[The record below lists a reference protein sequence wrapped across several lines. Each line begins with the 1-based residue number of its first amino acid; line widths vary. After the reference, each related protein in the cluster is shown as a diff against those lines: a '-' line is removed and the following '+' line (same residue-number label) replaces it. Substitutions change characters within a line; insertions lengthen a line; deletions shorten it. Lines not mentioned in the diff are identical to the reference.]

1 MKTKHA
7 SIVAGIFIL
16 FLSGC
21 IPSIHKLYHEK
32 DLLFKGE
39 LLGNWEDDNSDWIF
53 EANAEQNGYKLTYI
67 EDRTFKTQVVQIGKR
82 KYKLT
87 LLEDQTIFADSGT
100 RSEFDVHLVK
110 LGGSYFID
118 LYPGDNDHLELGSLL
133 TVTLFPVH
141 IFAKVEFLDQKVLI
155 RFFDP
160 GWLEDLLEEG
170 RIQIAHEDIEDGF
183 VLSASTDELQKFVT
197 KYANTDEAFLDAEVL
212 RKKKKTGDLFD

>member
-7 SIVAGIFIL
+7 SIVTGIFIL

-32 DLLFKGE
+32 DLLFKSE

-53 EANAEQNGYKLTYI
+53 EANAEQNGYMLTYI
-67 EDRTFKTQVVQIGKR
+67 EDR
-82 KYKLT
+82 
-87 LLEDQTIFADSGT
+87 TIFADSGT

-118 LYPGDNDHLELGSLL
+118 LYPGDNDHLELGFLL

>member
-1 MKTKHA
+1 MKTKHV
-7 SIVAGIFIL
+7 SIVIGIFIL

-32 DLLFKGE
+32 DLLVKSE
-39 LLGNWEDDNSDWIF
+39 LLGNWEDGDNDWVF
-53 EANAEQNGYKLTYI
+53 EANAEQNGYNLTYI
-67 EDRTFKTQVVQIGKR
+67 EDRTMFV
-82 KYKLT
+82 
-87 LLEDQTIFADSGT
+87 DSGT

-118 LYPGDNDHLELGSLL
+118 LYPGDNDHLDLSSLL

-141 IFAKVEFLDQKVLI
+141 IFAKVEFLDRKVLI

-160 GWLEDLLEEG
+160 DWLEDLLEEG
-170 RIQIAHEDIEDGF
+170 RIQIAHEDTEDGF

-197 KYANTDEAFLDAEVL
+197 KYAKTDEAFLEAEVL
-212 RKKKKTGDLFD
+212 SKKKNTGDLFD